1 MCVHYRYELFIYFL
15 VVTIILMGL
24 QVLLAKEESHVII
37 FRLFSSSIHTLDS
50 IKHHIA
56 HTFCNFFS
64 KISNTDSMDRR
75 YQFPIYI
82 QSNTCIYLYLYR
94 FYVFVSYILCILYVS
109 DMFIYRQDELL
120 PCYVRDIIA
129 TVGNQYRQ
137 RAKKWFSGKKDS
149 CDKEDPELAFK
160 ILVAML
166 KGSLER
172 LKAMRSAS
180 ISDIVVE

>member
-24 QVLLAKEESHVII
+24 QVLLAKEESHVIF
-37 FRLFSSSIHTLDS
+37 FRLFSSRIHTLDS

-64 KISNTDSMDRR
+64 EISNTDSMDRR

-94 FYVFVSYILCILYVS
+94 FYVFVSYILCIVMYLICLYIGRMSFYHV
-109 DMFIYRQDELL
+109 F
-120 PCYVRDIIA
+120 IA
-129 TVGNQYRQ
+129 TVGNQYQQ
-137 RAKKWFSGKKDS
+137 RAKKWFSEKKDS

-160 ILVAML
+160 ILDAML

-180 ISDIVVE
+180 ISEIVVE